1 MDIQGL
7 KNRRLFER
15 IPCTLLGDY
24 ANSNHKSVGTK
35 CYDISTTGA
44 GLFLFERLAK
54 GFEMQL
60 NLVTKKISTLSL
72 AGKVCW
78 CRKEADGYRAG
89 IAFNKSLNLP
99 LEALA

>member
-1 MDIQGL
+1 MNIQGL

-15 IPCTLLGDY
+15 IPCRLLGDY
-24 ANSNHKSVGTK
+24 TNNSHRAAGAK

-54 GFEMQL
+54 GFELHL
-60 NLVTKKISTLSL
+60 NLITRKIAPLPLDGT
-72 AGKVCW
+72 VCW

-89 IAFNKSLNLP
+89 IEFKKSLNLP